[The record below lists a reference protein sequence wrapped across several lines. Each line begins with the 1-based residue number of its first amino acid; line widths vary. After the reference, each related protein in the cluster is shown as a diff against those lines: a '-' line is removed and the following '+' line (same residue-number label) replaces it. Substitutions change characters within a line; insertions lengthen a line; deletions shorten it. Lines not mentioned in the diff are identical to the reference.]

1 MKRLIVMAASVLLAL
16 SLAMPVAFGQVGT
29 GATASGQSGQLVA
42 SWWQWA
48 LEKPAGQTPMEGSYD
63 ESVPPGDIQCDGTNS
78 SGKWFLAGSISG
90 DPVER
95 TCTAPADT
103 QLFFPVFNNIFI
115 LFPGETE
122 QDARDYL
129 NPWMDSVLNDP
140 AFRKK
145 FRKKVT
151 VDGKAVA
158 SKRIVRADSRLFTL
172 VLPENNLVGLAE
184 GEWQAVGT
192 GLWVRLPGLSEG
204 EHTIHVEMRAPS
216 VGFSQNYTYYLTV
229 VDEG

>member
-1 MKRLIVMAASVLLAL
+1 MKRLIIMAVGVLLAL
-16 SLAMPVAFGQVGT
+16 TLAMPMAFGQVGT
-29 GATASGQSGQLVA
+29 GATASGQTGKLVA

-48 LEKPAGQTPMEGSYD
+48 LEEPAGQTPIEGSYD

-78 SGKWFLAGSISG
+78 SGKWFLAGSTSG

-115 LFPGETE
+115 LFLGETE

-129 NPWMDSVLNDP
+129 NPWMESVLNDP
-140 AFRKK
+140 AFTR
-145 FRKKVT
+145 KVT
-151 VDGKAVA
+151 VDGKAVP
-158 SKRIVRADSRLFTL
+158 SKRIVRGDSKLFTL

-192 GLWVRLPGLSEG
+192 GLWVTLPGLSEG
-204 EHTIHVEMRAPS
+204 KHTIHVDMSSAE
-216 VGFSQNYTYYLTV
+216 FSQHITYHLTV
-229 VDEG
+229 E